1 MSQLL
6 NQKAIDRLFEEA
18 KGIAVV
24 PEGTEGQ
31 VRPHTFQ
38 RSAAVGAERRTRL
51 ETIQQV
57 LAERLAKILSF
68 SLRTS
73 IQVEVLGVDESL
85 YPEFVLSLATP
96 CAAVS
101 FPVGAERGA
110 SGLLDWG
117 TEVAFFMVDRLLG
130 GTGAAATLSRRLS
143 ATEQGVLRGVAE
155 RSLGVLSDAWKEH
168 VPIRAEILGFESL
181 PENVK
186 IAGPEDRVLV
196 TTLAIRSDSFQGVSA
211 VAVPLAAI
219 AGALREGTPG
229 PKAAKASGAARAD
242 RDARVMAGSALR
254 HARVTVTARLPVV
267 MLPARELSALNVG
280 RTLDTG
286 LPCDTTAETYVNGK
300 LLYRAS
306 IGKIQNHVGLS
317 LAQRAS
323 TPPAAR
329 PVHTRQGRVL

>member
-18 KGIAVV
+18 KGVATAA
-24 PEGTEGQ
+24 EGAPAP

-38 RSAAVGAERRTRL
+38 RSGAVGAERRTRL

-57 LAERLAKILSF
+57 FAERLAKILSF
-68 SLRTS
+68 SLRCP
-73 IQVEVLGVDESL
+73 IQVEVLGVEESL
-85 YPEFVLSLATP
+85 CPEFVLSLASP

-110 SGLLDWG
+110 QGLIDWG

-130 GTGAAATLSRRLS
+130 GTGVGATPARRLS
-143 ATEQGVLRGVAE
+143 ATEQGVLRSVVE

-168 VPIRAEILGFESL
+168 APVRAEILGFESL

-196 TTLAIRSDSFQGVSA
+196 TTVAIRAEAFQGVSV
-211 VAVPLAAI
+211 VALPLAAI
-219 AGALREGTPG
+219 AGALRETAPG
-229 PKAAKASGAARAD
+229 PKATPAAGAARAD
-242 RDARVMAGSALR
+242 RDRRVMAGSALR

-267 MLPARELSALNVG
+267 MLPARELTALSVG

-317 LAQRAS
+317 IAQRAS

>member
-1 MSQLL
+1 MNQLL

-18 KGIAVV
+18 KGVAVV
-24 PEGTEGQ
+24 PDGAEAQ

-38 RSAAVGAERRTRL
+38 RSASVGAERRTRI
-51 ETIQQV
+51 ETVQQV
-57 LAERLAKILSF
+57 LAERLSKILSF

-73 IQVEVLGVDESL
+73 MQVEVLGVEESL
-85 YPEFVLSLATP
+85 YSEFVLSLATP

-110 SGLLDWG
+110 SGLIDWG
-117 TEVAFFMVDRLLG
+117 AEVAFFMVDRLLG
-130 GTGAAATLSRRLS
+130 GTGAAATLARRLS
-143 ATEQGVLRGVAE
+143 ATEQGVLRGVIE

-186 IAGPEDRVLV
+186 IVGPEDRVLV

-211 VAVPLAAI
+211 VALPLAAI
-219 AGALREGTPG
+219 AGAVRETTPG
-229 PKAAKASGAARAD
+229 VKAAKVTGAARAD
-242 RDARVMAGSALR
+242 RDERMMAGSALR
-254 HARVTVTARLPVV
+254 YARVTVTARLPVV
-267 MLPARELSALNVG
+267 MLPARELSALSVG

-323 TPPAAR
+323 IPPAAR